1 MRALRAPEK
10 KPPPLM
16 DPSRQ
21 RDGRRILRLFRPYR
35 ARLTAVLVLIVISAG
50 VSMLSPFL
58 LRTALDVGLFQH
70 NNAVLTATVLGM
82 IGVAIFANA
91 TSVWQTYISNVVGQ
105 RVMHDLRAAV
115 YHRLQRMS
123 LAFFT
128 RTRTGE
134 IQSRIAN
141 DIGGLD
147 SVVTTTATTIA
158 SNATT
163 VVAAIAAMCLLDWRL
178 AVLSLVFV
186 PPSVWMTRRVGK
198 IRRRITTEQQK
209 RLADMSALVAESLSV
224 SGIMLGKTMG
234 RGEDLA
240 DRFTNESRGIAD
252 LEVRSRMAG
261 RWMMATI
268 QFIFA
273 AQPAVIYWLAGQSF
287 LGSSIS
293 VGTVVAFTTLQT
305 RLLFPINSLLGVQAD
320 MESSL
325 ALFDRIFEYLDLP
338 IDIVEAPNPVQLRPD
353 EVLGEVRLQDVSFR
367 YGGAGSD
374 RGSDGPPRP
383 ERPAEL
389 SSESAPADS
398 ARPERS
404 APADLTSESETADS
418 PRPERSGPADLTS
431 ESETADSP
439 WTLRSIDLTVPAG
452 TRTAIVGE
460 TGSGKTTL
468 GYLVARLYEPQE
480 GRVTID
486 GIDVREVS
494 LASLAQTVG
503 VVSQE
508 TYLFHASVRE
518 NLRFARPDATDEDIE
533 EAARTAR
540 IHDLIASLPDGYDTI
555 VGERGYR
562 FSGGEKQRMAIAR
575 TALRNPPVLILDEA
589 TSSLDTQTEYAV
601 QAELERLSEGRTTIT
616 IAHRLSTVR
625 DADQI
630 VVLDKGQIIERGTHE
645 ELLERGG
652 AYAALV
658 ARDITEEPVEG

>member
-1 MRALRAPEK
+1 MSSGHRGFAASNGASAPGSTRSLRGGDRK

-16 DPSRQ
+16 DPSRE
-21 RDGRRILRLFRPYR
+21 RDAHRILALFKPYR
-35 ARLTAVLVLIVISAG
+35 MRLGVVLVMIVFSALL
-50 VSMLSPFL
+50 SMVSPFL
-58 LRTALDVGLFQH
+58 LK
-70 NNAVLTATVLGM
+70 AVLDKGIFHHQHTLLTELIAGM
-82 IGVAIFANA
+82 IAIAILSAVF
-91 TSVWQTYISNVVGQ
+91 SVWQTYLSNQVGQ

-115 YHRLQRMS
+115 YRHLQRMS

-134 IQSRIAN
+134 VQSRIAN

-158 SNATT
+158 QNATT
-163 VVAAIAAMCLLDWRL
+163 VIASLVAMCILDWRL
-178 AVLSLVFV
+178 AAISVVFV
-186 PPSVWMTRRVGK
+186 PLFVWLTRRVGRM
-198 IRRRITTEQQK
+198 RRTITTEQQR
-209 RLADMSALVAESLSV
+209 RLADLSALVAESLSV

-234 RGEDLA
+234 RGRDLA
-240 DRFTNESRGIAD
+240 ERFTGESKGIAD

-261 RWMMATI
+261 RWVMSTI
-268 QFIFA
+268 QMTFA
-273 AQPAVIYWLAGQSF
+273 IQPALIYWLAGQSF
-287 LGSSIS
+287 LGKGVTI
-293 VGTVVAFTTLQT
+293 GTVVAFTTLQT
-305 RLLFPINSLLGVQAD
+305 RLLFPIQSLLGVGAD
-320 MESSL
+320 VEASL

-338 IDIVEAPNPVQLRPD
+338 VDIVEAADPVVLRPE
-353 EVLGEVRLQDVSFR
+353 EVLGEVRLDDVSFR
-367 YGGAGSD
+367 YEELNPTHPDGSD
-374 RGSDGPPRP
+374 
-383 ERPAEL
+383 
-389 SSESAPADS
+389 
-398 ARPERS
+398 
-404 APADLTSESETADS
+404 
-418 PRPERSGPADLTS
+418 
-431 ESETADSP
+431 
-439 WTLRSIDLTVPAG
+439 WTLRHVGLEVPAG

-486 GIDVREVS
+486 GVDIRDVS
-494 LASLAQTVG
+494 LASLAATVG

-518 NLRFARPDATDEDIE
+518 NLRFARPEATDEE
-533 EAARTAR
+533 VEAAARTAR
-540 IHDLIASLPDGYDTI
+540 IHDLVASLPQGYDTI

-575 TALRNPPVLILDEA
+575 TVLRNPPVLVLDEA

-601 QAELERLSEGRTTIT
+601 QAELERLAEGRTTIT
-616 IAHRLSTVR
+616 IAHRLSTIR

-630 VVLDKGQIIERGTHE
+630 LVLDKGQIVERGTHE

-658 ARDITEEPVEG
+658 ARDVTEEPVKG

>member
-1 MRALRAPEK
+1 MNMSSGTHGFAASHGAGGTGAMRSLRGPDR

-16 DPSRQ
+16 DPSRE
-21 RDGRRILRLFRPYR
+21 RDTGRILALFRPYR
-35 ARLTAVLVLIVISAG
+35 FRLTAVLVLIVVSAG
-50 VSMLSPFL
+50 IAILQPFL
-58 LRTALDVGLFQH
+58 LRTALDVGILKH
-70 NNAVLTATVLGM
+70 NETVLTESVLAM
-82 IGVAIFANA
+82 IAIAVFTNA
-91 TSVWQTYISNVVGQ
+91 SSVWQTYMSNVVGQ
-105 RVMHDLRAAV
+105 RVMHDLRAGV
-115 YHRLQRMS
+115 YRKLQQMS

-134 IQSRIAN
+134 VQSRIAN

-158 SNATT
+158 QNATT
-163 VVAAIAAMCLLDWRL
+163 VVASLVAMCLLDWRL
-178 AVLSLVFV
+178 AIISLVFV
-186 PPSVWMTRRVGK
+186 PPSVLMTRRVGQ
-198 IRRRITTEQQK
+198 IRRRITSEQQR

-234 RGEDLA
+234 RGQDLA
-240 DRFTNESRGIAD
+240 DRFTGESRDIAN

-268 QFIFA
+268 QFTFA
-273 AQPAVIYWLAGQSF
+273 VQPAIIYWLAGQSF
-287 LGSSIS
+287 VGHTITI
-293 VGTVVAFTTLQT
+293 GTVVAFTTLQT
-305 RLLFPINSLLGVQAD
+305 RLLFPIQSLLGVQAD
-320 MESSL
+320 MQTSL

-338 IDIVEAPNPVQLRPD
+338 VDIVEAKSPVALRPD
-353 EVLGEVRLQDVSFR
+353 ELLGEVRFEDVSFR
-367 YGGAGSD
+367 YGANG
-374 RGSDGPPRP
+374 
-383 ERPAEL
+383 
-389 SSESAPADS
+389 DS
-398 ARPERS
+398 
-404 APADLTSESETADS
+404 T
-418 PRPERSGPADLTS
+418 
-431 ESETADSP
+431 
-439 WTLRSIDLTVPAG
+439 WTLRDINLDVPAG

-460 TGSGKTTL
+460 TGAGKTTL

-486 GIDVREVS
+486 GVDVRDAS
-494 LASLAQTVG
+494 LASLAATVG

-518 NLRFARPDATDEDIE
+518 NLRFARPDATDTEVE

-575 TALRNPPVLILDEA
+575 TVLRNPPVLVLDEA
-589 TSSLDTQTEYAV
+589 TSSLDTQTEAAV
-601 QAELERLSEGRTTIT
+601 QAELERLAEGRTTIT

-630 VVLDKGQIIERGTHE
+630 VVLDHGRIVERGTHD
-645 ELLERGG
+645 ELMERGG
-652 AYAALV
+652 TYAALV
-658 ARDITEEPVEG
+658 ARDVTDAIAEEA